1 VLFAKGDMTGLV
13 TDISFMYAH
22 LRLRNYWTKKY
33 DILPLYF
40 PNSVVLGQES
50 AMGGEEKPLHRLT

>member
-1 VLFAKGDMTGLV
+1 MTGLV